1 MSSRYPFFK
10 LGIRKKYL
18 PFSFRWT
25 SPCQQASVSHS
36 PATAAPEGSE
46 AQEGEGPSD
55 GPGASCRPPG
65 SPSQWQRERTAFCK
79 DNLVLT
85 HRTSEPPSVP
95 LFWARSL
102 ASVLLL
108 SMHMIRRLN
117 LPLAAGWLPLPDV
130 DCVPSTGPGALH
142 MFIPL
147 SWITRVIATV
157 TERSLWARPC
167 LHASPALAHR
177 SLTSTLPGMYCSHY
191 SGEKTEAQR
200 GKVTCPSTL
209 SWSLPSSKFIQNVCK
224 F

>member
-1 MSSRYPFFK
+1 MSALFLLLDLS
-10 LGIRKKYL
+10 L
-18 PFSFRWT
+18 PAGKCLALTCHRSPWT
-25 SPCQQASVSHS
+25 
-36 PATAAPEGSE
+36 GSE
-46 AQEGEGPSD
+46 AREGEGPSD
-55 GPGASCRPPG
+55 GPGASCRPAG
-65 SPSQWQRERTAFCK
+65 SPSQWQRKRTAFCK

-117 LPLAAGWLPLPDV
+117 RPLAAGV
-130 DCVPSTGPGALH
+130 TTFTGCCCVPSAGPGALH

-147 SWITRVIATV
+147 SLIIRVIATV
-157 TERSLWARPC
+157 TEHSLWARPR
-167 LHASPALAHR
+167 LRASPALAHR

-191 SGEKTEAQR
+191 SGEKTEARR

-209 SWSLPSSKFIQNVCK
+209 SWSPPAAIQ
-224 F
+224 